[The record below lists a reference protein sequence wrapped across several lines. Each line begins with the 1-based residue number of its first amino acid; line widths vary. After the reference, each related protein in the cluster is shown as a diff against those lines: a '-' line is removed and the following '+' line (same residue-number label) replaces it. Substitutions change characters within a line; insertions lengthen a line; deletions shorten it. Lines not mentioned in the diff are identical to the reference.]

1 LLQRAST
8 DGIDPNDPDGPGG
21 PNDPDGPNGPRGPNG
36 PTYSYNDMSAAEKA
50 KVKLR
55 CRDILGSGGYE
66 ASLVK
71 LCRMVIAMR

>member
-1 LLQRAST
+1 
-8 DGIDPNDPDGPGG
+8 
-21 PNDPDGPNGPRGPNG
+21 
-36 PTYSYNDMSAAEKA
+36 MSAAERA